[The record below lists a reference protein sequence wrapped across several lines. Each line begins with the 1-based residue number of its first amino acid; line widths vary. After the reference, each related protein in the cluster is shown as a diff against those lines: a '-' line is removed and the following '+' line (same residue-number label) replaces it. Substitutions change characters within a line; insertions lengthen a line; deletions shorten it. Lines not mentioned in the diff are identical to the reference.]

1 LRWVFAKLTL
11 LVHDPSFESSDL
23 NLHKLL
29 ALNIPLIVCGNF
41 TFFLLDGKHVI
52 KIKFIITLH
61 LISKTKA
68 VLNWLVLLVEHIISF
83 IFLPQLGNHFT
94 HGISFHG

>member
-1 LRWVFAKLTL
+1 
-11 LVHDPSFESSDL
+11 
-23 NLHKLL
+23 LHKLL
-29 ALNIPLIVCGNF
+29 ALDIPLIVCGNF

-68 VLNWLVLLVEHIISF
+68 VLDWLVLLVEHIISF